1 MALCTNCGND
11 LFGGK
16 VCYKCGLQ
24 VGSSQGVSQG
34 PAQTPNQFQQPQFQQ
49 PQFQQPQFQQ
59 PQFQT
64 QFPAA
69 QKTNGLA
76 IASLVCSFFCGIL
89 GVIFGIIALN
99 QINKSNGNGKGLAIA
114 GICIGAAS
122 MIIGWL
128 FWGSL
133 FIAGSEY

>member
-24 VGSSQGVSQG
+24 AGSSQGVSQG
-34 PAQTPNQFQQPQFQQ
+34 PAQTPNQFQQP
-49 PQFQQPQFQQ
+49 QQPQFQQ

>member
-1 MALCTNCGND
+1 MALCTSCGND

-16 VCYKCGLQ
+16 VCYKCGLHIGGNEGAPQ
-24 VGSSQGVSQG
+24 P
-34 PAQTPNQFQQPQFQQ
+34 PASPAPQYQQPQYQQ
-49 PQFQQPQFQQ
+49 PQYQQPQYQ

-64 QFPAA
+64 QFPTA

-89 GVIFGIIALN
+89 GVIFGIIAIN
-99 QINKSNGNGKGLAIA
+99 QINKTNGNGKGMAIA

-122 MIIGWL
+122 MVIGWIV
-128 FWGSL
+128 WGSL
-133 FIAGSEY
+133 FVAGSEY